1 MVVETDDIMK
11 PGWEIPVGDN
21 SLEHLD
27 VAAKMARINNGGVW
41 ELDLEHDVER
51 VLGSDITI
59 VSISMN
65 ILYSSHEPFIV
76 LAISRMPSVSS

>member
-27 VAAKMARINNGGVW
+27 VAAKMARKSNGEVF
-41 ELDLEHDVER
+41 ESDLEHDVER

-76 LAISRMPSVSS
+76 LALMYKPSVSS